1 MIYIDDYQ
9 EHELALIIK
18 YTFIIVSRAPIP
30 TAVAGQPDTI
40 SAGQATERRVT
51 GPSEFPASLFILFS
65 IF

>member
-30 TAVAGQPDTI
+30 TMGSPRGR
-40 SAGQATERRVT
+40 S
-51 GPSEFPASLFILFS
+51 PAS
-65 IF
+65 